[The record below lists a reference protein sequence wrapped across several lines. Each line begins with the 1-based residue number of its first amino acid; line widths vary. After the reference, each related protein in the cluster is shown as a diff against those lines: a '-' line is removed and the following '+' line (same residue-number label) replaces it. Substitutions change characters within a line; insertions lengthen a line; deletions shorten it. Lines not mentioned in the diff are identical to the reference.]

1 MQIDAIAIT
10 NHNLFE
16 KKQFEEI
23 CDALDIIVFP
33 GIEINIG
40 VNGGHILVISEKEDV
55 DDFASKCMI
64 VEEKIQQPTDTI
76 SLEDFKKI
84 FGNLKKYLLIPHFDK
99 SPSVDKKII
108 NSLNDYIFAGEVS
121 SAKKF
126 IYCKKNEIL
135 VPVMFSDWRPT
146 DNSNFPVKQTYVD
159 AGTLSLS
166 GLKQCFSDKKKFIYQ
181 LKKGTIYFKFYRV

>member
-1 MQIDAIAIT
+1 MKKIDLHVHTIKTISDSEFQFSMHSLISYVKEMQIDAIAIT

-84 FGNLKKYLLIPHFDK
+84 FGNLKKPRLFTAQP
-99 SPSVDKKII
+99 
-108 NSLNDYIFAGEVS
+108 
-121 SAKKF
+121 
-126 IYCKKNEIL
+126 
-135 VPVMFSDWRPT
+135 
-146 DNSNFPVKQTYVD
+146 
-159 AGTLSLS
+159 
-166 GLKQCFSDKKKFIYQ
+166 
-181 LKKGTIYFKFYRV
+181 